1 MRKSIF
7 GLLAF
12 TPRIRADK
20 IKYAPLGL
28 FSASPVSGMSTLSTH
43 STADA
48 VHTQSSSIF
57 SSAHPY
63 SE

>member
-48 VHTQSSSIF
+48 VHPIF
-57 SSAHPY
+57 LNLFICTSLF
-63 SE
+63 